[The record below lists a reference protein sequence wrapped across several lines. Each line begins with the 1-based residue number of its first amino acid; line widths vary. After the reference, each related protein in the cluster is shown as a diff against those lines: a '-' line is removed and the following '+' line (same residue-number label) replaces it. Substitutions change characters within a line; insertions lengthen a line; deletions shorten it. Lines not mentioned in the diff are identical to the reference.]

1 MMQTFVHICSD
12 YTFQKII
19 MGTFCIGFISGLL
32 GIFTFLR
39 QQSLLS
45 DTISHAALPGVAMI
59 FLCTHST
66 NPWVLF
72 FGGFIA
78 GIIGVAFVN
87 MLSRKTTL
95 KKDAALGIVLSV
107 FFGLGLILLTIIQKY
122 HMGGNAFLHRFLFGD
137 ASTLLT
143 EDIYC
148 IVGIGLVACAVV
160 VMMWKE
166 FKIVTF
172 DPLFAQTIGF
182 SVVAIELILM
192 TIIVSV
198 IVIGLQMVG
207 VILTSALCIASSV
220 AARQLTYS
228 MERMALLSALCGAC
242 SSVCGSIISCMYDTI
257 PTGPMINLCALV
269 LVMVAFI
276 IGSYKPVVARNY
288 FS

>member
-1 MMQTFVHICSD
+1 MIQTFVQICSD

-19 MGTFCIGFISGLL
+19 FGTFCIGFISGLL

-59 FLCTHST
+59 FLFTGST
-66 NPWVLF
+66 NPWMLF
-72 FGGFIA
+72 AGGYAA

-87 MLSRKTTL
+87 MLSRTTTL

-107 FFGLGLILLTIIQKY
+107 FFGLGLIILTIIQKH

-143 EDIYC
+143 EDLYC
-148 IVGIGLVACAVV
+148 IAGIALISCAVV
-160 VMMWKE
+160 ISLWKE
-166 FKIVTF
+166 FKVVTF

-182 SVVAIELILM
+182 SVIAIELILM
-192 TIIVSV
+192 MIIVSV

-228 MERMALLSALCGAC
+228 MERMALLSALCGAF
-242 SSVCGSIISCMYDTI
+242 SSVCGSIISCTYDAI
-257 PTGPMINLCALV
+257 PTGPMISLCALA
-269 LVMVAFI
+269 LVVIAFV
-276 IGSYKPVVARNY
+276 IGSYKPVVARKY